1 MYASH
6 RFWHGF
12 EDLELLLSSL
22 LDLHDCGQ
30 VVAAIAIVRCAPDS
44 HQIFVLNRLSSY
56 LEPVD
61 VSLLDQL
68 MSTGN
73 QVKSVDMAEV
83 IGDLRSEDPTSSSG
97 IDGPIFNVLRV
108 GPHEIAERTLMRN
121 LNLPINGSNL
131 INGLY
136 FRAESTMNTK
146 HLSWVNQTLP
156 SMTAPIGR

>member
-6 RFWHGF
+6 GFWHGL
-12 EDLELLLSSL
+12 EDLELLLSGFL
-22 LDLHDCGQ
+22 HLHDRGQ
-30 VVAAIAIVRCAPDS
+30 VVAAIAVVRCTPNC
-44 HQIFVLNRLSSY
+44 HQVFVLNRWSSY

-73 QVKSVDMAEV
+73 QVQSVDVAEV
-83 IGDLRSEDPTSSSG
+83 IGDLRSEDPASSSG
-97 IDGPIFNVLRV
+97 IDGPIFDVLRV
-108 GPHEIAERTLMRN
+108 RPHEIAERSLMRN

-146 HLSWVNQTLP
+146 HLS
-156 SMTAPIGR
+156 